1 MAQNSTDQ
9 RGSSRLGADFFQNV
23 QIAFQL
29 FMDRRVS
36 TATKL
41 LVPALALGYFLLPI
55 DLLPD
60 VVPFLGQI
68 DDIAVLLLLLRLF
81 VTLAPQ
87 DVVAEYR
94 AAKGQGASRG
104 NGAETSAGPGQGS
117 NKTGS
122 QANPAAGQV
131 VVDAEY
137 RVVNDA

>member
-1 MAQNSTDQ
+1 M
-9 RGSSRLGADFFQNV
+9 
-23 QIAFQL
+23 
-29 FMDRRVS
+29 
-36 TATKL
+36 ATKL

-94 AAKGQGASRG
+94 AAKSGRAGRSDAATG
-104 NGAETSAGPGQGS
+104 AGPSQGS
-117 NKTGS
+117 TKTGS
-122 QANPAAGQV
+122 RANSATEQV

>member
-1 MAQNSTDQ
+1 M
-9 RGSSRLGADFFQNV
+9 
-23 QIAFQL
+23 
-29 FMDRRVS
+29 
-36 TATKL
+36 ATKL

-94 AAKGQGASRG
+94 AAKSGRAGRSGDAATG
-104 NGAETSAGPGQGS
+104 AGPSQGS
-117 NKTGS
+117 SKTGS
-122 QANPAAGQV
+122 QANSATDQV